1 MRISCPACIGS
12 NTLARES
19 GASGESEFVAFVEP
33 LSITHKFDR
42 SHSQR
47 VSLRATDSLIE
58 SSISAKQVSPGTSAW
73 NLKSRPNDLL
83 EPSPDWS
90 ERVDEVLET
99 LNLDGTSAIIDGQ
112 PREIAGLP
120 RLTS

>member
-1 MRISCPACIGS
+1 M
-12 NTLARES
+12 
-19 GASGESEFVAFVEP
+19 
-33 LSITHKFDR
+33 
-42 SHSQR
+42 
-47 VSLRATDSLIE
+47 IE